1 MRFYQFFILFY
12 ANLELYF
19 CSLLIVSIPVFYLAK
34 RYTRSWIDPFRVLLI
49 FVSFANAV
57 PLFLFCL
64 DEIPSYLFYNFICS
78 ESLFWFGFI
87 FFAKKNIVLSTKKII
102 NEKGIA
108 SLLYI
113 TFYALYLSFT
123 VFSYLN
129 FGIPIFAESRLTTLE
144 GSGGFGVLSRLNS
157 FFLIY
162 LLMYSYYLF
171 EHGRS
176 FLYRFTPFLVV
187 VTIAIT
193 GILSGSR
200 SSFFIFVF
208 TYFGYQY
215 FYKGVLPDVKRVVKF
230 IPIII
235 SSGVVVMLLTTSGS
249 IQSAFIGLG
258 LRFVSTGDVYW
269 MAYPNEVIT
278 TINLENSLSYLFSGI
293 LGPLRLINNNNI
305 PAPVGAQLTWALNSD
320 LQGIMVGPNGRPPVL
335 GYVLFGWW
343 GLLYSFILGL
353 FVSFFLFKLPTIIPR
368 GTISSAFI
376 VYVYLKIQTFIV
388 DPPLGMTYLFDIF
401 LNLFFLL
408 FLIFIF
414 SFLIEAKNIFRNK
427 PIDGIR
433 RLFKKSV

>member
-1 MRFYQFFILFY
+1 MRFFEFFILFN
-12 ANLELYF
+12 ANMALYF
-19 CSLLIVSIPVFYLAK
+19 CSLFIVSIPVFYLAK
-34 RYTRSWIDPFRVLLI
+34 RYTRTWIDPLRILMI

-57 PLFLFCL
+57 PLFLFFL
-64 DEIPSYLFYNFICS
+64 DEIPSYLYYNFICS
-78 ESLFWFGFI
+78 ETLFWFGFVS
-87 FFAKKNIVLSTKKII
+87 FAKKNIFLSTKKIT
-102 NEKGIA
+102 NENGIG

-123 VFSYLN
+123 IFSYLN
-129 FGIPIFAESRLTTLE
+129 FGIPVFAESRLTTLE

-157 FFLIY
+157 FFVIF

-171 EHGRS
+171 DHGKS
-176 FLYRFTPFLVV
+176 FLYRFTPYLVV

-193 GILSGSR
+193 AIFSGSR
-200 SSFFIFVF
+200 SGFFIFVF

-215 FYKGVLPDVKRVVKF
+215 FYKGFLPDVKRVIKF

-235 SSGVVVMLLTTSGS
+235 SSGVVVMLITGSGS

-258 LRFVSTGDVYW
+258 QRFISTGDVYW

-278 TINLENSLSYLFSGI
+278 TINLENSFSYLFSGI
-293 LGPLRLINNNNI
+293 LGPLRLIDNNNI
-305 PAPVGAQLTWALNSD
+305 PAPVGAQLTWALNPN

-353 FVSFFLFKLPTIIPR
+353 FISFFLFKLPAIIPK

-376 VYVYLKIQTFIV
+376 VYVYLKLQTFIV

-401 LNLFFLL
+401 LNLFFLI
-408 FLIFIF
+408 FLIIIF
-414 SFLIEAKNIFRNK
+414 SFLIDAKNIFHNK
-427 PIDGIR
+427 PIARIR
-433 RLFKKSV
+433 R